1 MNTLNKFLIIVLGL
15 IIITYVICKFFE
27 EPKVQEGIFPI
38 VAEAVNAARTRPD
51 TQSTMQRLMQFM
63 SSIAFFGADQGTQIA
78 VAGAREGAD
87 NVRFGISNM
96 LKTAF
101 HSTDEGTKAAYFG
114 SATGQRIAAKIK
126 AGIDAI
132 QSNIHRTLIATR
144 SEIMN
149 AVNRVLDK
157 IWQSMTVSF
166 FIYLAGFILFILTFF
181 GYIQKV
187 VMWAI
192 GTVSC
197 IINRLKNFKSCF
209 FWYLLEI
216 IGQIAYLPIRLLLWM
231 LSPIVPDIYNYEKQF
246 WDKIYEVDCAVYDS
260 LSFHFAHYPES
271 VHKQCYNCRFKPF
284 PSIVKHFQDV
294 GKQKSAESVV
304 RGIMG
309 L

>member
-15 IIITYVICKFFE
+15 IIMTYVICNFFE
-27 EPKVQEGIFPI
+27 EPKVQEGIIPL
-38 VAEAVNAARTRPD
+38 VMEGVNVARTRPD
-51 TQSTMQRLMQFM
+51 TQSMMERFMQYI
-63 SSIAFFGADQGTQIA
+63 SSIAFFGADQGTQVA

-87 NVRFGISNM
+87 NVRFGISKI

-101 HSTDEGTKAAYFG
+101 YGSGEGSKTAYFG
-114 SATGQRIAAKIK
+114 SATSQRIVQKIK
-126 AGIDAI
+126 AALVAI
-132 QSNIHRTLIATR
+132 QSNIHRSLIATR
-144 SEIMN
+144 TAIFD

-166 FIYLAGFILFILTFF
+166 FIYLVGFILFILTFF

-192 GTVSC
+192 GTMSC

-216 IGQIAYLPIRLLLWM
+216 IGQIAYLPIRLLLWI